1 MCFIA
6 TIGSLLFCQMGLS
19 ELTDEQITKLISRL
33 QGKAEQETRTLHGRM
48 GTTYAAPS
56 TVQAPHVPFTHRVWG
71 GKGPT
76 GPKSRITVKSPK
88 MTNPKGCKCFPHCE
102 CKGQCGENCTCIFG
116 NVQKKVITS
125 ELN

>member
-1 MCFIA
+1 MIQL
-6 TIGSLLFCQMGLS
+6 ILLCQLTLS
-19 ELTDEQITKLISRL
+19 DLTDEQITKLISRL
-33 QGKAEQETRTLHGRM
+33 QSKAERESQTLHTQR
-48 GTTYAAPS
+48 GTIYAAPPSS
-56 TVQAPHVPFTHRVWG
+56 TRPLTPFTHKVWG

-88 MTNPKGCKCFPHCE
+88 MTNPKGCKCFPHCK

-125 ELN
+125 EIN